1 MRGESGARGWIWGP
15 LCCLLATAGLA
26 TYGLAAYGLAADG
39 AVNSAA
45 SSIVATFLQEHA
57 AVDASFRNFS
67 GTISYSAARPQDT
80 TATLLVDVASL
91 DLGDADASAELRKPA
106 WFDSARYPQA
116 TFHSS
121 GVKPG
126 AGGHFDVTGTLT
138 IKGHSQVI
146 TVAIALQPGAGGNAF
161 DGSFELSRRAFGI
174 GDPTWDS
181 VLDDR
186 VRVRFHLL
194 AAGA

>member
-1 MRGESGARGWIWGP
+1 MRSGSGARAWLRGP
-15 LCCLLATAGLA
+15 LYCVLAAAGLITDGLATAG
-26 TYGLAAYGLAADG
+26 
-39 AVNSAA
+39 AVTPGVINAAA
-45 SSIVATFLQEHA
+45 SSIVATFTQQRA
-57 AVDASFRNFS
+57 AVDAPFRSFS

-80 TATLLVDVASL
+80 TATLLVDVTSL

-106 WFDSARYPQA
+106 WFDSARFPQA

-121 GVKPG
+121 TVRAG

-138 IKGHSQVI
+138 IKGRSQLI
-146 TVAIALQPGAGGNAF
+146 TVAIARQPGAGGNAF

-174 GDPTWDS
+174 GDATWDS

>member
-1 MRGESGARGWIWGP
+1 MSGGSSARGWRWAP
-15 LCCLLATAGLA
+15 LCCVLAAAGLA
-26 TYGLAAYGLAADG
+26 TYGLAADG
-39 AVNSAA
+39 AVNATA
-45 SSIVATFLQEHA
+45 STLVATFTQQRV
-57 AVDASFRNFS
+57 AVDAPFRNFS
-67 GTISYSAARPQDT
+67 GTISYAAARPQDT
-80 TATLLVDVASL
+80 TATLLVDVDSL

-116 TFHSS
+116 AFHSS
-121 GVKPG
+121 AVKPG

-138 IKGHSQVI
+138 IKGHSQVV
-146 TVAIALQPGAGGNAF
+146 TVAITLQPGAGGNAF

>member
-1 MRGESGARGWIWGP
+1 
-15 LCCLLATAGLA
+15 LCCVLASAGLA
-26 TYGLAAYGLAADG
+26 SAGLAADG
-39 AVNSAA
+39 AVNPAA
-45 SSIVATFLQEHA
+45 SSIVATFMQQHA
-57 AVDASFRNFS
+57 AVEAPFRNFS
-67 GTISYSAARPQDT
+67 GTIRYSAARPQYT

-116 TFHSS
+116 AFHSS
-121 GVKPG
+121 AVRPG

-138 IKGHSQVI
+138 IKGHSQVV
-146 TVAIALQPGAGGNAF
+146 TVAITMQPGAGGNAF

-174 GDPTWDS
+174 GDPAWDS
-181 VLDDR
+181 VLDDG

>member
-1 MRGESGARGWIWGP
+1 M
-15 LCCLLATAGLA
+15 LAAAGLA
-26 TYGLAAYGLAADG
+26 TYGLAADG
-39 AVNSAA
+39 AVNATA
-45 SSIVATFLQEHA
+45 STLVATFTQQRV
-57 AVDASFRNFS
+57 AVDAPFRNFS
-67 GTISYSAARPQDT
+67 GTISYAAARPQDT
-80 TATLLVDVASL
+80 TATLLVDVDSL

-116 TFHSS
+116 AFHSS
-121 GVKPG
+121 AVRPG

-174 GDPTWDS
+174 GDPAWDS

>member
-1 MRGESGARGWIWGP
+1 VRGESGARGWVLGS
-15 LCCLLATAGLA
+15 LCGVLAAAGLA
-26 TYGLAAYGLAADG
+26 TIGLATIGRTADG
-39 AVNSAA
+39 AVNAAA
-45 SSIVATFLQEHA
+45 SSITATFMQQHA
-57 AVDASFRNFS
+57 AVDAPFKKFS

-80 TATLLVDVASL
+80 TATLFVDVASL

-116 TFHSS
+116 SFHSS
-121 GVKPG
+121 AVKPG

-138 IKGHSQVI
+138 IKGRSQVI
-146 TVAIALQPGAGGNAF
+146 TVGITLQPGAGGNAF

-181 VLDDR
+181 VLDDH